1 VSETLLMLVLL
12 AISAAC
18 GWYLGRQNTIRST
31 GKRLSRL
38 STTYFRGL
46 NYLLNEQPDKAIE
59 LFLQIARGDRDTIET
74 QIALG
79 HLFRTRGE
87 VERAIRLH
95 QGLLSRTDISDA
107 DKIAA
112 LLELGEDY
120 MRAGLLDRAETLFSD
135 LVRLDEQQ
143 DKALRHLLAIYQFE
157 RDWPKSIEL
166 ARRVEQ
172 VSGES
177 CAALIAHF
185 YCEMAEQARRD
196 GDRELARDRL
206 LRALQADP
214 ESARAGMSLA
224 QIEFSEGNGAAAMR
238 QYERVARHATDYLP
252 EVLAPLLACYQ
263 QYGDHERMRAFLA
276 EMLERHDG
284 VAPVLAMAQLIER
297 DDGRAAALEF
307 LADHVKDRPSIAAQA
322 ALIALGQQVSDGA
335 ARTVLDVLAYS
346 TEGLLKRAPG
356 YRCNRCGFG
365 ARSHH
370 WQCPS
375 CRVWGSVTPVHNAA
389 VK

>member
-1 VSETLLMLVLL
+1 VTDTLLMLTLL
-12 AISAAC
+12 AVSAAC

-59 LFLQIARGDRDTIET
+59 LFLQIAHADRDTIET

-95 QGLLSRTDISDA
+95 QGLVSRTDISDA

-120 MRAGLLDRAETLFSD
+120 MRAGLLDRAETLFTD

-143 DKALRHLLAIYQFE
+143 ETALRHLLAIYQFE
-157 RDWPKSIEL
+157 RDWPKSIEF
-166 ARRVEQ
+166 ARRVAQ

-177 CAALIAHF
+177 CSNLIAHF
-185 YCEMAEQARRD
+185 HCEMAEQARRNGD
-196 GDRELARDRL
+196 GGLARDRL
-206 LRALQADP
+206 MQAVEADP
-214 ESARAGMSLA
+214 NSPRAGMLLA
-224 QIEFSEGNGAAAMR
+224 QIEFAAGNLAAAIR
-238 QYERVARHATDYLP
+238 LYERVARHDTDYLP

-263 QYGDHERMRAFLA
+263 QHGDHARARAFLA
-276 EMLERHDG
+276 EMLERHHG
-284 VAPVLAMAQLIER
+284 VAPVLAMARLIEH
-297 DDGRAAALEF
+297 DDGRAAALDF
-307 LADHVKDRPSIAAQA
+307 LASNVRERPSISTQA
-322 ALIALGQQVSDGA
+322 ALIALGQQDSDGP
-335 ARTVLDVLAYS
+335 ARALLDVLADS
-346 TEGLLKRAPG
+346 TDGLLKRAPG

-375 CRVWGSVTPVHNAA
+375 CRVWGSVMPVQGDA

>member
-1 VSETLLMLVLL
+1 VTDTLLVLILL
-12 AISAAC
+12 AVSAAC
-18 GWYLGRQNTIRST
+18 GWYLGRQNTIRTT
-31 GKRLSRL
+31 GKRLSRM

-59 LFLQIARGDRDTIET
+59 LFLQIARADRNTIET

-79 HLFRTRGE
+79 HLFRSRGE

-95 QGLLSRTDISDA
+95 QGLVSRTDISDA
-107 DKIAA
+107 DKIVA

-120 MRAGLLDRAETLFSD
+120 MRAGLLDRAETLFTD

-143 DKALRHLLAIYQFE
+143 EKALRHLLAIYQFE
-157 RDWPKSIEL
+157 RDWPKSIEF

-177 CAALIAHF
+177 CAGLIAQLH
-185 YCEMAEQARRD
+185 CEMAEQARRSGD
-196 GDRELARDRL
+196 GTSARELL
-206 LRALQADP
+206 LQAAQADP
-214 ESARAGMSLA
+214 NSSRAGMLLA
-224 QIEFSEGNGAAAMR
+224 QIEAADGNPTAAIR
-238 QYERVARHATDYLP
+238 LYERVARNDTDFLP
-252 EVLAPLLACYQ
+252 EVISPLLACYELC
-263 QYGDHERMRAFLA
+263 GDHARMRAFLA

-284 VAPVLAMAQLIER
+284 VAPVLAMARLIER
-297 DDGRAAALEF
+297 DEGCDAALEF
-307 LADHVKDRPSIAAQA
+307 LGKNVRERPSIAAQA
-322 ALIALGQQVSDGA
+322 ALIALAQQATDGP
-335 ARTVLDVLAYS
+335 ARTVLEVLAVS
-346 TEGLLKRAPG
+346 TDDLLKRAPG

-375 CRVWGSVTPVHNAA
+375 CRVWGSVMPVQSAA
-389 VK
+389 MK